1 MNKQIKHSKQENID
15 DEQIEKTLNFFDSI
29 LDPYLKDEEAT
40 EKRLDQQLVPLTNSA
55 AQQSKLNSNG
65 KPANKAHRI
74 SAPSSSPQRPTYFH
88 VRNNHPRQE
97 QYPLV
102 IPAPHVR
109 RYTSEN
115 NLNQLS
121 PPLKP
126 KKLAQKTLL
135 PEPIRITA
143 ASTDDLST
151 IPSWKNFSRHTRL
164 SALTDK
170 TNATSASLIDL
181 TSIDK
186 VSAPRPRYRFIP
198 PTATDLVL
206 REEPEIEK
214 HQPSRSKTKPD
225 PFFLKPTPSNPPK
238 HAHKI
243 IKPAVIIPSKPK
255 SAPVT
260 RLTETNIQHQTN
272 HSAFKPLR
280 SNKNGSPAKV
290 HPTSAN
296 HAKRSEAN
304 KKSNVNVGI
313 TNSSNHLSNSE
324 LLYQHR
330 HNIPQFHQSMLNL
343 SSTGVPDTRSSNL
356 YGSRVLY
363 QPPSANFY
371 RSPQH
376 VPKASKSSNRQYQ
389 YPTSLPPPP
398 PPAAH
403 FNDASNRRTQPTK
416 NNSHINEFVHPSHY
430 SPHVN
435 GYGGGGGGNRS
446 QQQVYP
452 YNLYP
457 TPNSGKFV
465 MSITFKS
472 VVSDITTISQYL
484 TGLSSPRNPYD
495 YLRQR
500 QQQQQQQQQPYLNPV
515 KVQKHHTPRHPASV
529 QSAFLAS
536 FSSSENGF
544 YPVSSSNI
552 YHFNQTTSSEDEQ
565 STYDPRRRNFH
576 YTTYL

>member
-40 EKRLDQQLVPLTNSA
+40 EKKLNQQLVPLTNSA
-55 AQQSKLNSNG
+55 AQQFKLNSNG
-65 KPANKAHRI
+65 KPANKAHPI

-97 QYPLV
+97 QYALA

-126 KKLAQKTLL
+126 KKLPQKTLL

-143 ASTDDLST
+143 VSTDDLST

-186 VSAPRPRYRFIP
+186 VSASRPRYRFIP

-206 REEPEIEK
+206 REELEVEQH
-214 HQPSRSKTKPD
+214 HQPSRSKTKSD
-225 PFFLKPTPSNPPK
+225 PFFLKLNPSNQPK

-260 RLTETNIQHQTN
+260 RLTETNIRHQTD

-280 SNKNGSPAKV
+280 PNKNGSSAKV
-290 HPTSAN
+290 HPTPAN
-296 HAKRSEAN
+296 HAKRTEGN
-304 KKSNVNVGI
+304 KKSNVNVGL

-343 SSTGVPDTRSSNL
+343 SSAGVPDTRSSNL
-356 YGSRVLY
+356 YRSRVLY

-376 VPKASKSSNRQYQ
+376 VAKSSKSSNRQHQ

-398 PPAAH
+398 PAH
-403 FNDASNRRTQPTK
+403 FDDSSNRRTQPAK
-416 NNSHINEFVHPSHY
+416 NSSHINGLAHPSHY
-430 SPHVN
+430 SPHIN
-435 GYGGGGGGNRS
+435 GYGGGGGGGGVNRS

-452 YNLYP
+452 YHPYP
-457 TPNSGKFV
+457 PPNSGKFV
-465 MSITFKS
+465 ISITFKS
-472 VVSDITTISQYL
+472 VVSDITAILQFL
-484 TGLSSPRNPYD
+484 TGLSSPRTPYN

-500 QQQQQQQQQPYLNPV
+500 QQQQQQPYLNPV

-536 FSSSENGF
+536 LSSSENGF